1 MSGEEKIV
9 MPAPEEI
16 DRAVEHI
23 VEEGLGKGTAAGKK
37 RLRMRLLMLGGA
49 AVIALVLAVGIP
61 LFRKSAAK
69 VNYPGVE
76 TVQAVRPAATAKN
89 MSADEFNQSEA
100 AFRWM
105 NAQKAAAAVSLPLQE
120 GMRPFYEGL
129 MAQMLSDTK
138 DNAVCSPISIYL
150 ALSMLAEV
158 TAGETQKQILDAL
171 NVPNTETLQK
181 NAAALWESNYSDA
194 PMQQSRLAN
203 SFWLNDQF
211 NCSRSQ
217 LRRLADT
224 YHADSFIGV
233 PGSDAMDKA
242 LQKWTNENTGGL
254 LAEYTKGLKLDRDT
268 VLALVSAIYFNSS
281 WELPFFAEKNTREVF
296 HGTQGDTEVIMMHK
310 EDPMDV
316 YEGEHFTSVALPMKT
331 SGFVYICLPKEGT
344 DAGALAAD
352 PELLDI
358 VHMNDHWTS
367 GYNTTVCLS
376 LPKISVSGKTD
387 LIGTLQALGITDATD
402 ARKADF
408 TPLAAKKEDA
418 AGLHLGRAEHAAKL
432 SIDEEGVVGAAYT
445 MIVIPVAGWP
455 ERIEL
460 TVDRPFFFLVT
471 GQDNSILF
479 AGVVNH
485 IE

>member
-1 MSGEEKIV
+1 MIGDKKIP
-9 MPAPEEI
+9 MPAPEEVS
-16 DRAVEHI
+16 RAVEHI

-37 RLRMRLLMLGGA
+37 RRKMRLLMLGGTA
-49 AVIALVLAVGIP
+49 MMSLVLLVGIP
-61 LFRKSAAK
+61 LFRKAAAK

-89 MSADEFNQSEA
+89 MTADEFSRSEA

-120 GMRPFYEGL
+120 GIRPFYEGL

-268 VLALVSAIYFNSS
+268 VLALVSAICFNGS
-281 WELPFFAEKNTREVF
+281 W
-296 HGTQGDTEVIMMHK
+296 
-310 EDPMDV
+310 
-316 YEGEHFTSVALPMKT
+316 
-331 SGFVYICLPKEGT
+331 
-344 DAGALAAD
+344 
-352 PELLDI
+352 
-358 VHMNDHWTS
+358 
-367 GYNTTVCLS
+367 
-376 LPKISVSGKTD
+376 
-387 LIGTLQALGITDATD
+387 
-402 ARKADF
+402 
-408 TPLAAKKEDA
+408 
-418 AGLHLGRAEHAAKL
+418 
-432 SIDEEGVVGAAYT
+432 
-445 MIVIPVAGWP
+445 
-455 ERIEL
+455 
-460 TVDRPFFFLVT
+460 
-471 GQDNSILF
+471 
-479 AGVVNH
+479 
-485 IE
+485 